1 MRVRVRQTLQITPN
15 RARGVRKWWEPW
27 RPAGMHALD
36 EDEDEVRERIEQLGW
51 FEQDPIYGSDGPVI
65 HV

>member
-1 MRVRVRQTLQITPN
+1 MRVRVRHTLQMTPN

-36 EDEDEVRERIEQLGW
+36 EDEDEVAGVVSCAA
-51 FEQDPIYGSDGPVI
+51 SDARRV
-65 HV
+65 VCARQARNL